1 MTRSIGFDLDAIDAT
16 QVAAPSVR
24 APQKPSL
31 FARFMTAMMVS
42 RQRAADREI
51 ERFIAMR
58 GGRLTDETEREI
70 SRRYGNLAG

>member
-1 MTRSIGFDLDAIDAT
+1 MARSIGFELDAMDAT
-16 QVAAPSVR
+16 QVVTSGVR

-31 FARFMTAMMVS
+31 FSRFVTALMLS

-70 SRRYGNLAG
+70 SRRFGNLSG

>member
-1 MTRSIGFDLDAIDAT
+1 MARSIGFELDAMDAT
-16 QVAAPSVR
+16 QVVSSGVR

-31 FARFMTAMMVS
+31 FARFFASLMLS

-51 ERFIAMR
+51 ERFIEMR

>member
-1 MTRSIGFDLDAIDAT
+1 MARSIGFELDAMDAMA
-16 QVAAPSVR
+16 VSPRAV

-31 FARFMTAMMVS
+31 MSRFFTSLMLS

-51 ERFIAMR
+51 ERFIQMR
-58 GGRLTDETEREI
+58 GGRLTDDTEREI

>member
-1 MTRSIGFDLDAIDAT
+1 MARSLSFHLDAMDAT
-16 QVAAPSVR
+16 QVVQTAT
-24 APQKPSL
+24 KPSL
-31 FARFMTAMMVS
+31 FARFFTALVQS

-70 SRRYGNLAG
+70 SRRFGNIVG